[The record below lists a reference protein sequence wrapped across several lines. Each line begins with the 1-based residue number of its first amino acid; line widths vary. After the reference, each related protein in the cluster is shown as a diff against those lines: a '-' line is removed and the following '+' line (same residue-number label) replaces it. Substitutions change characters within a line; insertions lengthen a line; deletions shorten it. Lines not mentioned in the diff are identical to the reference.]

1 MIAVATILVVMRG
14 VKERSYTGSGKKTSL
29 DFKLETATSSWK
41 KQSRLARALA
51 RTALTC
57 RPCESGVAVA
67 SAHRPVTSAR
77 PGTLGQ
83 DATHRGG
90 AGNIHPAIVAG
101 AHACQ
106 SRPGCRQYQ
115 GPHEPGI
122 QLRTGTAIISKTMSQ
137 VGMPAC
143 LRLRLTMPAK
153 RPGSG
158 FHPGRDD
165 LRGVGGG
172 IWRHVRNE
180 QSAALYTATSVGA
193 PQPSKH

>member
-1 MIAVATILVVMRG
+1 MAKDPSRFQVGNSNI
-14 VKERSYTGSGKKTSL
+14 
-29 DFKLETATSSWK
+29 KLK
-41 KQSRLARALA
+41 KQLESRLGRA
-51 RTALTC
+51 RTALAC
-57 RPCESGVAVA
+57 RPCESRVAVA

-122 QLRTGTAIISKTMSQ
+122 QLRTGTAIISKTTSQ

-143 LRLRLTMPAK
+143 LRLTMPAK

-158 FHPGRDD
+158 LHPGRDD
-165 LRGVGGG
+165 LREGGG
-172 IWRHVRNE
+172 YGGTYAMSSLQPCTLQRPWVPPNLQSIDTLQVRNDGGWHGTNSIE
-180 QSAALYTATSVGA
+180 MRITT
-193 PQPSKH
+193 